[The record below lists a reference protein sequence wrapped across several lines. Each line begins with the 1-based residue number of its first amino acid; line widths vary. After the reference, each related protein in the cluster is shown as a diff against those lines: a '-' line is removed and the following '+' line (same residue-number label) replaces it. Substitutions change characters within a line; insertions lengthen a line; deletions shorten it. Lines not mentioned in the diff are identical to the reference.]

1 MTAVFE
7 RSFVVRW
14 ADLNRW
20 VIPARL
26 LLTKRLPEGWRFVR
40 VGETV
45 KQVEKKV
52 KVEAEKEYKMVGV
65 KWYGEGTFHRETVKG
80 ESLSAAYVTPLIP
93 GALVYNRLFAW
104 KGSFAIVPESYRG
117 SFVSSEFPQFVVDE
131 QYILPHY
138 LYLFFMCNSTIRA
151 VDASSVG
158 SAAVSRNRFKEEMFI
173 DFDTPLPPISVQRSI
188 VARWE
193 SIKNEIEQA
202 RDRVEQQEAEIPR
215 ILLNILGI
223 PLRSETTFPKVFS
236 LLWEDLE
243 RWSVNYL
250 ARITLGARDVRKA
263 RYPLKLLGEIAQ
275 VSYGIQKSPANRPGQ
290 HAHPY
295 LRVANVQRGKLDLSE
310 IKYFDVPSSE
320 LEVYR
325 LQKDDLLVCE
335 GNSADLVGRPAIWN
349 DEIPDC
355 VHQNHILRVR
365 VNPIYALP
373 EFVLEYM
380 QTSPVRNYFRAH
392 AKFTTNLASINSNDL
407 RELQIPLPSL
417 ELQSKILQEVKER
430 RREIAREQKNID
442 RLAAALEEEIEEM
455 ILGTRPVPEINDQ
468 QKLSA

>member
-1 MTAVFE
+1 MTTASGTFPKAFAVKFN
-7 RSFVVRW
+7 
-14 ADLNRW
+14 DLNRW
-20 VIPARL
+20 DPISFERITWHWPKELMVPIGAVLKAR
-26 LLTKRLPEGWRFVR
+26 K
-40 VGETV
+40 
-45 KQVEKKV
+45 EKV
-52 KVEAEKEYKMVGV
+52 D
-65 KWYGEGTFHRETVKG
+65 R
-80 ESLSAAYVTPLIP
+80 S
-93 GALVYNRLFAW
+93 LFAFSELQPITIHFD
-104 KGSFAIVPESYRG
+104 GSIDRRNVDGSREYRMELFSARPGDIIVAKIDLKNGAVAIVPEDWNNVVVTGHFAVYEPDY
-117 SFVSSEFPQFVVDE
+117 SSLVPEYLHRIIQTGFFKALLWRNKVGAEGRKEVKLEFFE
-131 QYILPHY
+131 ALGI
-138 LYLFFMCNSTIRA
+138 
-151 VDASSVG
+151 
-158 SAAVSRNRFKEEMFI
+158 
-173 DFDTPLPPISVQRSI
+173 PLPPISVQRSI
-188 VARWE
+188 VTRWE
-193 SIKNEIEQA
+193 STKNEIEEA
-202 RDRVEQQEAEIPR
+202 RNRVEQQESEIPR

-223 PLRSETTFPKVFS
+223 PLRAETTFPKVFS

-250 ARITLGARDVRKA
+250 ARITLGAGDFRKA
-263 RYPLKLLGEIAQ
+263 KYPLKLLGEIAQ
-275 VSYGIQKSPANRPGQ
+275 VSYGIQKSPTNRPGQ
-290 HAHPY
+290 YARPY

-325 LQKDDLLVCE
+325 LQRGDLLVCE